1 MGRYEGLIRRSQ
13 ERPGLLGLT
22 EQLFDVLLSA
32 ECLKDPAGGSHV
44 VIRTYDLRPAI
55 VSCAARAAGWHPAAG
70 WQPACRPLCSA
81 AQGPIDIGR
90 TLDSLPR
97 EAASRKQLAILK
109 HCMCCQRAD

>member
-1 MGRYEGLIRRSQ
+1 MFDSTIP
-13 ERPGLLGLT
+13 ERHGLLGLT

-70 WQPACRPLCSA
+70 WQPACRHTV
-81 AQGPIDIGR
+81 QPIDKAV
-90 TLDSLPR
+90 L
-97 EAASRKQLAILK
+97 QL
-109 HCMCCQRAD
+109 